1 MHLTG
6 NAAFWAQSLE
16 FSIRDLAWNDF
27 CKLIS
32 DRFERDQHN
41 QLLRQFFHIRQLDSV
56 ADYIEKF
63 DSLVHQILAHDPKFN
78 AATITHRFID
88 GLRDD
93 IRAVVLVQ
101 RPGNLDTASSIA
113 FLLHY
118 CRKKLPERA
127 QKESSER
134 VKPALVSD
142 IQAGQ
147 ALFLSATLTVLR
159 ILPRILRVPLI
170 RQGRELRVVGVFS
183 LKIKWLLL

>member
-1 MHLTG
+1 MLISLTSMVAHLSYGLQIVKVTLTFMLFPKVKLASMHLTG

-113 FLLHY
+113 LLQEEETTRESPKREF
-118 CRKKLPERA
+118 RKGEASSGFRYSGRA
-127 QKESSER
+127 GSVPFSNPNSS
-134 VKPALVSD
+134 
-142 IQAGQ
+142 
-147 ALFLSATLTVLR
+147 
-159 ILPRILRVPLI
+159 
-170 RQGRELRVVGVFS
+170 
-183 LKIKWLLL
+183 

>member
-1 MHLTG
+1 MLFLKVKLASMHLTG

-113 FLLHY
+113 LLQEEETTRESPKREF
-118 CRKKLPERA
+118 RKGEASSGFRYSGRA
-127 QKESSER
+127 GSVPFSNSNSS
-134 VKPALVSD
+134 
-142 IQAGQ
+142 
-147 ALFLSATLTVLR
+147 
-159 ILPRILRVPLI
+159 
-170 RQGRELRVVGVFS
+170 
-183 LKIKWLLL
+183 